1 MPYRCTNCRRTHP
14 AFHLACPD
22 CGVWNALQSISEEIG
37 GGDSQPVALP
47 DVEGI
52 PPPRTLTRIDPFDRL
67 LGGGFVPGSS
77 VLLIGTP
84 GAGKSTL
91 VLQLLRNIDLPSLYV
106 TGEESV
112 QQLKLRANRLEINS
126 HKLFL
131 LFETNV
137 RRIIGHIG
145 RLHPAVLVIDSIQ
158 AMYTDL
164 SGAAA
169 GSTPQIRK
177 SMHSFRRAAHQEG
190 FILLVVGQVTKD
202 RGAAGPKLLEHAVDV
217 VLCLEEGEAGGNGR
231 VLYASKN
238 RFGSTLNRC
247 LLSMTES
254 GLLFSPAAGR
264 RDTERS

>member
-1 MPYRCTNCRRTHP
+1 VPYRCTNCRRTHP
-14 AFHLACPD
+14 AFHLSCPD
-22 CGVWNALQSISEEIG
+22 CGAWSALLTIAEEFG
-37 GGDSQPVALP
+37 AGDSLPVALP
-47 DVEGI
+47 DVDGI
-52 PPPRTLTRIDPFDRL
+52 PPPRTQTKIDPFDRL

-91 VLQLLRNIDLPSLYV
+91 VLQLLRNIDAPSLYV

-126 HKLFL
+126 HKVFL

-137 RRIIGHIG
+137 RRIIGHIE
-145 RLHPAVLVIDSIQ
+145 RLHPAILVIDSIQ
-158 AMYTDL
+158 AMYTDM

-169 GSTPQIRK
+169 GSAPQIRK
-177 SMHSFRRAAHQEG
+177 SVYALRRSAHRKG
-190 FILLVVGQVTKD
+190 FILLVVGQVTKQ

-217 VLCLEEGEAGGNGR
+217 VLYLEEGEGSGNR
-231 VLYASKN
+231 RILYASKN

-254 GLLFSPAAGR
+254 GLLFSSAAGAR
-264 RDTERS
+264 GAEIT

>member
-1 MPYRCTNCRRTHP
+1 VPYHCSHCRRTHP
-14 AFHLACPD
+14 SFHLSCPD
-22 CGVWNALQSISEEIG
+22 CGAWNSLFSTADQIG
-37 GGDSQPVALP
+37 AGDTLPVALP
-47 DVEGI
+47 DVEDI
-52 PPPRTLTRIDPFDRL
+52 ADVRTKTRIDPFDRL
-67 LGGGFVPGSS
+67 LGGGFVNGSS

-91 VLQLLRNIDLPSLYV
+91 VLQLLKNIDAPSLYV

-126 HKLFL
+126 HGVFL

-137 RRIIGHIG
+137 GKIAGHVE

-158 AMYTDL
+158 AMYTEL

-177 SMHSFRRAAHQEG
+177 SIYRLRRAAHQKG
-190 FILLVVGQVTKD
+190 FILLVVGQVTKE

-217 VLCLEEGEAGGNGR
+217 VLYLEEGEDGGNRR

-247 LLSMTES
+247 LLSMTAS
-254 GLLFSPAAGR
+254 GLLFSPAAKPNN
-264 RDTERS
+264 ERT

>member
-1 MPYRCTNCRRTHP
+1 VPYRCSNCRRTHP
-14 AFHLACPD
+14 AFHLSCPD
-22 CGVWNALQSISEEIG
+22 CGAWNALLSIAEEFG
-37 GGDSQPVALP
+37 AGDSLPVALP

-52 PPPRTLTRIDPFDRL
+52 PPPRTQTKIDPFDRL

-91 VLQLLRNIDLPSLYV
+91 VLQLLRNIDAPSLYV

-126 HKLFL
+126 HKVFL

-137 RRIIGHIG
+137 RRIIGHIE
-145 RLHPAVLVIDSIQ
+145 RLHPAILVIDSIQ

-169 GSTPQIRK
+169 GSAPQIRK
-177 SMHSFRRAAHQEG
+177 SVYALRRSAHRKG
-190 FILLVVGQVTKD
+190 FILLVVGQVTKQ

-217 VLCLEEGEAGGNGR
+217 VLYLEEGEGSGNR
-231 VLYASKN
+231 RILYASKN

-254 GLLFSPAAGR
+254 GLLFSPAAGAR
-264 RDTERS
+264 GAEIT

>member
-1 MPYRCTNCRRTHP
+1 VAYRCSNCRRTHP

-22 CGVWNALQSISEEIG
+22 CGSWNSLFSAADRIAAEDPL
-37 GGDSQPVALP
+37 PVALP
-47 DVEGI
+47 DVKDI
-52 PPPRTLTRIDPFDRL
+52 VLPRTQTGIDPLDRL
-67 LGGGFVPGSS
+67 LGGGFVPGCS

-91 VLQLLRNIDLPSLYV
+91 VLQLLRNIDAPSLYV

-112 QQLKLRANRLEINS
+112 QQLKLRANRLAINS
-126 HKLFL
+126 QKVFL

-137 RRIIGHIG
+137 RKITGHIE
-145 RLHPAVLVIDSIQ
+145 RLHPALLVIDSIQ

-169 GSTPQIRK
+169 GSTPQVRK
-177 SMHSFRRAAHQEG
+177 CIYTLRRTAHQKG
-190 FILLVVGQVTKD
+190 LILLVVGQVTKE

-217 VLCLEEGEAGGNGR
+217 VLYLEENEGGGNGR
-231 VLYASKN
+231 ILRSSKN

-254 GLLFSPAAGR
+254 GLLFSTPAGPRGA
-264 RDTERS
+264 EKA